1 LIDKVKKSIKGVRY
15 HGKRIWE
22 VREGER
28 ERERK
33 GQLLKE
39 DDEKTA
45 GEAQDFSL

>member
-1 LIDKVKKSIKGVRY
+1 MG
-15 HGKRIWE
+15 
-22 VREGER
+22 GERGR

-39 DDEKTA
+39 YDEKTA